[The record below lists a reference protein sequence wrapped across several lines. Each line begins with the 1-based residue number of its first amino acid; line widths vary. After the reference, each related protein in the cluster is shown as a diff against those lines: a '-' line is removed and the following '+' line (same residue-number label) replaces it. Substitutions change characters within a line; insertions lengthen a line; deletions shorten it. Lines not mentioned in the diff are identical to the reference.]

1 MMCAFQLSA
10 IYFTR
15 FFFIYTFFPIFFK
28 RNGNRQFGLVLHCIR
43 NHVHVYIECICLH
56 TLYWVILP
64 PGFFGMFQFKKF
76 KQIRMLVMYKIVN
89 QKKMHCLCLTLLLPC
104 SLMQNFS
111 EYVDVYIIQLRYMYI
126 VLVSIEHFI
135 KNSWPILFICNIYLI
150 IFFIFIFFGGENLAK
165 HLPVKTI

>member
-1 MMCAFQLSA
+1 MVNPPHLDDVYISIECNIF
-10 IYFTR
+10 YKVF

-43 NHVHVYIECICLH
+43 NHVHMYIQKCICLH

-76 KQIRMLVMYKIVN
+76 KQIRMLVMSKIVN
-89 QKKMHCLCLTLLLPC
+89 QKKNALLMFNALLPC
-104 SLMQNFS
+104 SQMQNFS

-126 VLVSIEHFI
+126 VSIEHL
-135 KNSWPILFICNIYLI
+135 KNFMTYSF
-150 IFFIFIFFGGENLAK
+150 NL
-165 HLPVKTI
+165 